1 MSEDK
6 QLTVYGA
13 GLPSASPSTA
23 QVCAALASAQGKF
36 RNPKRTKTATVRPRD
51 GGAGYT
57 FAYAPLEEVVDAV
70 KDGLAENGLSRQQY
84 LFRADDGQFWLKTVL
99 WHASGEWMSGDYPVM
114 YVKESAQGFAG
125 GVTYAKRNGLS
136 LLLGLAAEDD
146 DDGNVGDGNAAV
158 IKPTMSTRS
167 ASLIGNQNA
176 ARKPKEPAPN
186 VMQPPPHDA
195 QTGEVLQA
203 LPATDAVNEALEAR
217 IALLTAVAMGRG
229 VEKGK
234 AEVSLRKEWNN
245 TPLHLQEQLR
255 SRTKDWLRIA
265 RDIDQAHAMAQEQQ
279 G

>member
-84 LFRADDGQFWLKTVL
+84 LFRADDGMFWLKTVL
-99 WHASGEWMSGDYPVM
+99 WHSSGEWMSGDYPVM
-114 YVKESAQGFAG
+114 YSKESAQGFAG

-158 IKPTMSTRS
+158 IKPTRPPTTR
-167 ASLIGNQNA
+167 QP
-176 ARKPKEPAPN
+176 KPPAEN
-186 VMQPPPHDA
+186 IMQPTPHDL
-195 QTGEVLQA
+195 QTGELLQA
-203 LPATDAVNEALEAR
+203 LPASDAANEALEAR
-217 IALLTAVAMGRG
+217 AAFLTQAAMG
-229 VEKGK
+229 KGRAKDQK
-234 AEVSLRKEWNN
+234 AEMWLRQHWND
-245 TPLHLQEQLR
+245 TPLHMQEHLR
-255 SRTKDWLRIA
+255 PRTKEWLKIA
-265 RDIDQAHAMAQEQQ
+265 RDVDQAHAMAQEQQ